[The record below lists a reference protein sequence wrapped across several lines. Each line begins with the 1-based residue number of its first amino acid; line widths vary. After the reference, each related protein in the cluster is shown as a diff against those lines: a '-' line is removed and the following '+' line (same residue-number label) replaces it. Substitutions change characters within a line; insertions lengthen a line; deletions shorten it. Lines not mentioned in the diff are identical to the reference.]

1 MYVKGEK
8 RMFKA
13 EFRAAEVDPRFK
25 KNDDCGLKNVSPII
39 FKIELAH
46 LNYFFL

>member
-13 EFRAAEVDPRFK
+13 EFRAAKVDPRLK
-25 KNDDCGLKNVSPII
+25 KMTIAAKKNVSPII